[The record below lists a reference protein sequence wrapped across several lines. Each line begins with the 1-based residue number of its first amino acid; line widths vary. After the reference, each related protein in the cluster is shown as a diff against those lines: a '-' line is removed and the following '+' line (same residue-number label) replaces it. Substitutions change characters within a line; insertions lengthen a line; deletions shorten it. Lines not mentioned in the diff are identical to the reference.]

1 MSKST
6 KYIFIH
12 QNCSKMSSFPLA
24 KSFHLSFC
32 MENPLLISE
41 NIRRSQ
47 TGELGCLSW
56 SFLLAP
62 AGTLAKFAFTGSLK
76 NCSLGPLPE
85 ILNSGWF
92 LMWGQNNSPCRHS
105 LQRRAGWWGGGGG
118 WGVVRGWGGGS
129 HRASSERHTPWDFLG
144 WLLFS
149 TWNFQERQRETD
161 RYKFFLLDSYQ
172 SGIKDYIITAKLRF
186 WREILCQKCFDIM
199 NGSWIHI
206 FRLFIHIYL

>member
-118 WGVVRGWGGGS
+118 WGVVGGWQSQGFFGEAHPLGFS
-129 HRASSERHTPWDFLG
+129 GLTFVQHMEFPREAERD
-144 WLLFS
+144 
-149 TWNFQERQRETD
+149 RQ
-161 RYKFFLLDSYQ
+161 
-172 SGIKDYIITAKLRF
+172 I
-186 WREILCQKCFDIM
+186 
-199 NGSWIHI
+199 
-206 FRLFIHIYL
+206 

>member
-118 WGVVRGWGGGS
+118 WGVVVGGGGVAVTGLL
-129 HRASSERHTPWDFLG
+129 RRGTPLGIFWVDFCSAHG
-144 WLLFS
+144 IS
-149 TWNFQERQRETD
+149 KRGRERQTD
-161 RYKFFLLDSYQ
+161 INSF
-172 SGIKDYIITAKLRF
+172 
-186 WREILCQKCFDIM
+186 C
-199 NGSWIHI
+199 
-206 FRLFIHIYL
+206 

>member
-47 TGELGCLSW
+47 TGELGCLGW

-85 ILNSGWF
+85 ILTSGWF

-105 LQRRAGWWGGGGG
+105 LQRCAWGGG
-118 WGVVRGWGGGS
+118 WGVGGGS

-149 TWNFQERQRETD
+149 TRNFQERQRETD
-161 RYKFFLLDSYQ
+161 INSF
-172 SGIKDYIITAKLRF
+172 
-186 WREILCQKCFDIM
+186 C
-199 NGSWIHI
+199 
-206 FRLFIHIYL
+206 